1 MALPDPDKVIQE
13 LNRRFAAPLP
23 EFYNRRII
31 FWYDEDRDFEEKIQ
45 SGEIELANA
54 KLITLDD
61 TNNFEV
67 KKLLTHDDKSSN
79 FCVYCPVSYPDEKN
93 WLLPVELISE
103 EFRADLVSM
112 WLEEMD
118 IPNTANLRKTVKD
131 YRSFFK
137 TKAHRTK
144 VANLNQKIT
153 APVQLHK
160 AVMAVLCGVKDT
172 GPNLLIRTV
181 LRAGTDQE
189 QNGIYQSFVKFGAD
203 SVFWQ
208 MVAQVTGYREESSDL
223 GRLSCHILM
232 TAVTRTLRMD
242 NLVGLDSFISIP
254 HQSYCYD
261 FMSDWIHSDETRELY
276 DIARNVE
283 DELRLPARFSQI
295 PLEELTA
302 TEIFPCI
309 DECILKKIMTDII
322 DNTINV
328 DAIIE
333 TVGKRR
339 TLLWYSRVQHFY
351 EGVLNVAYMQK
362 FYLEH
367 SAGFHTVEP
376 HKVWKKYTEDYYR
389 MDTYYRLFHVA
400 FGKSLNSSNPL
411 LDDLF
416 KHVADVVEGLYAN
429 WFLGNL
435 GTNWATAAADN
446 LKDYGRIMEVPQQKD
461 FYRNRVKNAD
471 TRVFVL
477 ISDAMRYE
485 VAVTLANE
493 LRQETQANVKME
505 SCEGIFP
512 TVTKFGM
519 AALLPH
525 NDLTAEL
532 RPNGVIGVL
541 ADGKSTEAG
550 DRDGILKK
558 ANPSSVALQYKN
570 IIKMKRA
577 DRSALVKGMDVVY
590 IYHNRI
596 DETSHTDE
604 TEVFNSC
611 QDAIAELK
619 NMVRIIV
626 NEFSGTRIFITSDH
640 GFIYTYQPL
649 TEDAKVDKTTVSD
662 EDIEVDRRY
671 LITKKGAK
679 PDYLLPVK
687 FLDDTQFD
695 AFSPIGNTRI
705 RKKGGGLNF
714 VHGGIS
720 LEEMVVPVIDYHYMR
735 TDSAGYQKN
744 KKKYDTKPVS
754 LSLLS
759 ASHKISNMI
768 FSLNFYQKEAVCAN
782 REAATYLLYFTDAEG
797 RQVSDTQRVIAD
809 ETSDDNQDRTFR
821 VSFNLKS
828 MKYSSNETYYLVIAD
843 ESGLQLP
850 QKEEFTID
858 IAFAVDNFDF
868 FS

>member
-160 AVMAVLCGVKDT
+160 AVMAVLCGVKNTD
-172 GPNLLIRTV
+172 PNLLIRTV
-181 LRAGTDQE
+181 LRAGINQDE
-189 QNGIYQSFVKFGAD
+189 NSIYQSLVKYGAD
-203 SVFWQ
+203 TVFWQ
-208 MVAQVTGYREESSDL
+208 MVVQVTGYREETPDL

-232 TAVTRTLRMD
+232 TALTRTMRMD
-242 NLVGLDSFISIP
+242 NLVGLDGFISIP

-261 FMSDWIHSDETRELY
+261 FMSDWMHSDETQELY

-283 DELRLPARFSQI
+283 DELRLPSRFSQLPI
-295 PLEELTA
+295 EELVG

-309 DECILKKIMTDII
+309 DECILRKLMTDII
-322 DNTINV
+322 DHTVNV
-328 DAIIE
+328 DAIMQ
-333 TVGKRR
+333 TVEKRR
-339 TLLWYSRVQHFY
+339 TLLWYGRVQDFY
-351 EGVLNVAYMQK
+351 EGVLEVAHMQK
-362 FYLEH
+362 FYLDH
-367 SAGFHTVEP
+367 STGFHTVEP

-809 ETSDDNQDRTFR
+809 KTSDDNQDRTFR

-850 QKEEFTID
+850 QREEFTID

>member
-1 MALPDPDKVIQE
+1 
-13 LNRRFAAPLP
+13 
-23 EFYNRRII
+23 
-31 FWYDEDRDFEEKIQ
+31 
-45 SGEIELANA
+45 
-54 KLITLDD
+54 
-61 TNNFEV
+61 
-67 KKLLTHDDKSSN
+67 
-79 FCVYCPVSYPDEKN
+79 
-93 WLLPVELISE
+93 
-103 EFRADLVSM
+103 
-112 WLEEMD
+112 
-118 IPNTANLRKTVKD
+118 
-131 YRSFFK
+131 
-137 TKAHRTK
+137 
-144 VANLNQKIT
+144 
-153 APVQLHK
+153 
-160 AVMAVLCGVKDT
+160 
-172 GPNLLIRTV
+172 
-181 LRAGTDQE
+181 
-189 QNGIYQSFVKFGAD
+189 
-203 SVFWQ
+203 
-208 MVAQVTGYREESSDL
+208 
-223 GRLSCHILM
+223 
-232 TAVTRTLRMD
+232 
-242 NLVGLDSFISIP
+242 
-254 HQSYCYD
+254 
-261 FMSDWIHSDETRELY
+261 
-276 DIARNVE
+276 
-283 DELRLPARFSQI
+283 
-295 PLEELTA
+295 
-302 TEIFPCI
+302 
-309 DECILKKIMTDII
+309 
-322 DNTINV
+322 
-328 DAIIE
+328 
-333 TVGKRR
+333 
-339 TLLWYSRVQHFY
+339 
-351 EGVLNVAYMQK
+351 MQK
-362 FYLEH
+362 FYLDH

-376 HKVWKKYTEDYYR
+376 HKVWKEYTSDYYQ

-695 AFSPIGNTRI
+695 AFSPIGNARI

-809 ETSDDNQDRTFR
+809 KTSDDNQDRTFR

-850 QKEEFTID
+850 QREEFTID

>member
-1 MALPDPDKVIQE
+1 
-13 LNRRFAAPLP
+13 
-23 EFYNRRII
+23 
-31 FWYDEDRDFEEKIQ
+31 
-45 SGEIELANA
+45 
-54 KLITLDD
+54 
-61 TNNFEV
+61 
-67 KKLLTHDDKSSN
+67 
-79 FCVYCPVSYPDEKN
+79 
-93 WLLPVELISE
+93 
-103 EFRADLVSM
+103 
-112 WLEEMD
+112 
-118 IPNTANLRKTVKD
+118 
-131 YRSFFK
+131 
-137 TKAHRTK
+137 
-144 VANLNQKIT
+144 
-153 APVQLHK
+153 
-160 AVMAVLCGVKDT
+160 
-172 GPNLLIRTV
+172 
-181 LRAGTDQE
+181 
-189 QNGIYQSFVKFGAD
+189 
-203 SVFWQ
+203 
-208 MVAQVTGYREESSDL
+208 
-223 GRLSCHILM
+223 
-232 TAVTRTLRMD
+232 
-242 NLVGLDSFISIP
+242 
-254 HQSYCYD
+254 
-261 FMSDWIHSDETRELY
+261 
-276 DIARNVE
+276 
-283 DELRLPARFSQI
+283 
-295 PLEELTA
+295 
-302 TEIFPCI
+302 
-309 DECILKKIMTDII
+309 
-322 DNTINV
+322 
-328 DAIIE
+328 
-333 TVGKRR
+333 
-339 TLLWYSRVQHFY
+339 
-351 EGVLNVAYMQK
+351 
-362 FYLEH
+362 
-367 SAGFHTVEP
+367 
-376 HKVWKKYTEDYYR
+376 
-389 MDTYYRLFHVA
+389 
-400 FGKSLNSSNPL
+400 
-411 LDDLF
+411 
-416 KHVADVVEGLYAN
+416 
-429 WFLGNL
+429 
-435 GTNWATAAADN
+435 
-446 LKDYGRIMEVPQQKD
+446 MEVPQQKD

-671 LITKKGAK
+671 LITKKGTK

-809 ETSDDNQDRTFR
+809 KTSDDNQDRTFR

-850 QKEEFTID
+850 QREEFTID

>member
-1 MALPDPDKVIQE
+1 
-13 LNRRFAAPLP
+13 
-23 EFYNRRII
+23 
-31 FWYDEDRDFEEKIQ
+31 
-45 SGEIELANA
+45 
-54 KLITLDD
+54 
-61 TNNFEV
+61 
-67 KKLLTHDDKSSN
+67 
-79 FCVYCPVSYPDEKN
+79 
-93 WLLPVELISE
+93 
-103 EFRADLVSM
+103 
-112 WLEEMD
+112 
-118 IPNTANLRKTVKD
+118 
-131 YRSFFK
+131 
-137 TKAHRTK
+137 
-144 VANLNQKIT
+144 
-153 APVQLHK
+153 
-160 AVMAVLCGVKDT
+160 
-172 GPNLLIRTV
+172 
-181 LRAGTDQE
+181 
-189 QNGIYQSFVKFGAD
+189 
-203 SVFWQ
+203 
-208 MVAQVTGYREESSDL
+208 
-223 GRLSCHILM
+223 
-232 TAVTRTLRMD
+232 
-242 NLVGLDSFISIP
+242 
-254 HQSYCYD
+254 
-261 FMSDWIHSDETRELY
+261 
-276 DIARNVE
+276 
-283 DELRLPARFSQI
+283 
-295 PLEELTA
+295 
-302 TEIFPCI
+302 
-309 DECILKKIMTDII
+309 MTDII
-322 DNTINV
+322 DQTINV
-328 DAIIE
+328 DVIID
-333 TVGKRR
+333 TVEKRR
-339 TLLWYSRVQHFY
+339 TLLWYAWVQNFY
-351 EGVLNVAYMQK
+351 AGVLEVAHMQK
-362 FYLEH
+362 FYLDH

-376 HKVWKKYTEDYYR
+376 HKVWKEYTSDYYQ

-809 ETSDDNQDRTFR
+809 KTSDDNQDRTFR

-850 QKEEFTID
+850 QREEFTID

>member
-1 MALPDPDKVIQE
+1 
-13 LNRRFAAPLP
+13 
-23 EFYNRRII
+23 
-31 FWYDEDRDFEEKIQ
+31 
-45 SGEIELANA
+45 
-54 KLITLDD
+54 
-61 TNNFEV
+61 
-67 KKLLTHDDKSSN
+67 
-79 FCVYCPVSYPDEKN
+79 
-93 WLLPVELISE
+93 
-103 EFRADLVSM
+103 
-112 WLEEMD
+112 
-118 IPNTANLRKTVKD
+118 
-131 YRSFFK
+131 
-137 TKAHRTK
+137 
-144 VANLNQKIT
+144 
-153 APVQLHK
+153 
-160 AVMAVLCGVKDT
+160 
-172 GPNLLIRTV
+172 
-181 LRAGTDQE
+181 
-189 QNGIYQSFVKFGAD
+189 
-203 SVFWQ
+203 
-208 MVAQVTGYREESSDL
+208 
-223 GRLSCHILM
+223 
-232 TAVTRTLRMD
+232 
-242 NLVGLDSFISIP
+242 
-254 HQSYCYD
+254 
-261 FMSDWIHSDETRELY
+261 
-276 DIARNVE
+276 
-283 DELRLPARFSQI
+283 
-295 PLEELTA
+295 
-302 TEIFPCI
+302 
-309 DECILKKIMTDII
+309 MTDII
-322 DNTINV
+322 DQTINV
-328 DAIIE
+328 DVIID
-333 TVGKRR
+333 TVEKRR
-339 TLLWYSRVQHFY
+339 TMLWYAWVQNFY
-351 EGVLNVAYMQK
+351 AGVLEVAHMQK
-362 FYLEH
+362 FYLDH

-376 HKVWKKYTEDYYR
+376 HKVWKEYTSDYYQ

-505 SCEGIFP
+505 SCEGICP

-809 ETSDDNQDRTFR
+809 KTSDDNQDRTFR

-850 QKEEFTID
+850 QREEFTID

>member
-1 MALPDPDKVIQE
+1 MALLDSEKIIQE
-13 LNRRFAAPLP
+13 LNRRFALPLP
-23 EFYNRRII
+23 EFYKRRII
-31 FWYDEDRDFEEKIQ
+31 FWYDEERDFEEKIQ
-45 SGEIELANA
+45 SGEIKLANSE
-54 KLITLDD
+54 LVVLDE
-61 TNNFEV
+61 TNNFEI
-67 KKLLTHDDKSSN
+67 KKLLTHDDKIHN
-79 FCVYCPVSYPDEKN
+79 YCVYCTLSYPDEKN
-93 WLLPVELISE
+93 WLLPIQLYSE
-103 EFRADLVSM
+103 EFRADLVSL
-112 WLEEMD
+112 WLEEMN
-118 IPNTANLRKTVKD
+118 IENTANLRKIVKD

-144 VANLNQKIT
+144 ISGLNQNII
-153 APVQLHK
+153 APVQIHK
-160 AVMAVLCGVKDT
+160 AVIAVLCGVKGT
-172 GPNLLIRTV
+172 SPNLLIRTV
-181 LRAGTDQE
+181 LRAGIDQN
-189 QNGIYQSFVKFGAD
+189 QNGIYQSFVKYGAD

-208 MVAQVTGYREESSDL
+208 MVSQVTGYREETPDL

-232 TAVTRTLRMD
+232 TAVSRTMRMD

-261 FMSDWIHSDETRELY
+261 FMSDWIHSDDTRELY
-276 DIARNVE
+276 GIARIVE
-283 DELRLPARFSQI
+283 DELRLPSRFSHL
-295 PLEELTA
+295 PAEELVA

-309 DECILKKIMTDII
+309 DECILQKLMADII

-328 DAIIE
+328 DAIITSVE
-333 TVGKRR
+333 KRR
-339 TLLWYSRVQHFY
+339 TLLWYNRVQVFY
-351 EGVLNVAYMQK
+351 EGILEIAHMHK

-367 SAGFHTVEP
+367 STGFHTVEP
-376 HKVWKKYTEDYYR
+376 DKVWKEYTDDYYQ
-389 MDTYYRLFHVA
+389 MDTYYRLFHVS
-400 FGKSLNSSNPL
+400 FGKSLNYSNPL

-416 KHVADVVEGLYAN
+416 KHVADHVEALYAN

-435 GTNWATAAADN
+435 CANWATAASDN
-446 LKDYGRIMEVPQQKD
+446 LKDYGHIIEVPQQKD
-461 FYRNRVKNAD
+461 FYRTKVKDAD
-471 TRVFVL
+471 SRIFVL

-525 NDLTAEL
+525 EKLTAEI
-532 RPNGVIGVL
+532 RSNGLIGVL

-558 ANPSSVALQYKN
+558 ANRSSVALQYKN

-577 DRSALVKGMDVVY
+577 ERSALIKGMDIVY
-590 IYHNRI
+590 IYHNKI

-611 QDAIAELK
+611 ETAITELK

-626 NEFSGTRIFITSDH
+626 NEFSGTRIFITADH

-649 TEDAKVDKTTVSD
+649 TEDAKIDKTTASS
-662 EDIEVDRRY
+662 EDVEVDRRY
-671 LITKKGAK
+671 LITRKGAK
-679 PDYLLPVK
+679 PKYLLPVK
-687 FLDDTQFD
+687 FIDDVNYDSF
-695 AFSPIGNTRI
+695 APIGNTRI
-705 RKKGGGLNF
+705 KKKGGGLNF

-720 LEEMVVPVIDYHYMR
+720 LQEMVVPVIDYHYMR
-735 TDSAGYQKN
+735 TDSAGYKKN
-744 KKKYDTKPVS
+744 KKKYDTKPVA
-754 LSLLS
+754 LNLLS

-768 FSLNFYQKEAVCAN
+768 FSLNFYQKEAVGAN
-782 REAATYLLYFTDAEG
+782 REAATYILYFTDSEG
-797 RQVSDTQRVIAD
+797 TQVSDTQSVIAD
-809 ETSDDNQDRTFR
+809 KTSDNNQDRTFR

-828 MKYSSNETYYLVIAD
+828 MKYNNKETYYLVIAD
-843 ESGLQLP
+843 KSGLQLP
-850 QKEEFTID
+850 QREEFQID
-858 IAFAVDNFDF
+858 IAFAVDDFDF